1 MQIYT
6 KILIG
11 MVVGAVIGLAL
22 GPQSRFLEHDFYKI
36 NDATSVE
43 LRFAVTDFPSDS
55 RNGLIPFPSGV
66 PLDMTAL
73 ETRYVEKNTDQG
85 IKETLRD
92 WVKVEILFSKSI
104 ALNEGRIPIEQAF
117 ERIYGTQLKNGDTI
131 TAWLKI
137 QHKALINETGL
148 STGFIQRPEPISHIG
163 YIITD
168 TIKPVGDLFLR
179 LISMVI
185 VPLVFCSL
193 LVGVASLG
201 DVRKLGRL
209 GGKTIG
215 IYLVTTAIAVSFGLL
230 LANTIKPGEF
240 VSDKDRHALEWEY
253 QSNASTKMGMAA
265 ESPSTIDNLLNIVP
279 SNPLGAMAEGN
290 MLQVIFF
297 AVMLGVALTLIE
309 PIRSKEIIRILDTV
323 QQAMIVIIN
332 MVLAVA
338 PYGVAALL
346 ANVLGASGI
355 SVLSALLV
363 YMLVVL
369 LGMFLHVVLVY
380 GGLLRFIAKIKWK
393 EFLTAVKPA
402 QLIAFSSSS
411 SSATLPVSIEC
422 AEKNL
427 KISNTVASFVLPL
440 GSTVNMDG
448 TALYQGVA
456 AVFIAQVFGLDL
468 SFSDQLIVVLT
479 ATMASVGAAGV
490 PGAGIITLA
499 LVLAAIDIPVVGIAL
514 ILGVD
519 RLLDMFRTAM
529 NVTGDL
535 AVSSAIAVS
544 EGETLFEDSES

>member
-1 MQIYT
+1 
-6 KILIG
+6 
-11 MVVGAVIGLAL
+11 
-22 GPQSRFLEHDFYKI
+22 
-36 NDATSVE
+36 
-43 LRFAVTDFPSDS
+43 
-55 RNGLIPFPSGV
+55 
-66 PLDMTAL
+66 
-73 ETRYVEKNTDQG
+73 
-85 IKETLRD
+85 
-92 WVKVEILFSKSI
+92 
-104 ALNEGRIPIEQAF
+104 
-117 ERIYGTQLKNGDTI
+117 
-131 TAWLKI
+131 
-137 QHKALINETGL
+137 
-148 STGFIQRPEPISHIG
+148 
-163 YIITD
+163 
-168 TIKPVGDLFLR
+168 
-179 LISMVI
+179 
-185 VPLVFCSL
+185 
-193 LVGVASLG
+193 
-201 DVRKLGRL
+201 
-209 GGKTIG
+209 
-215 IYLVTTAIAVSFGLL
+215 
-230 LANTIKPGEF
+230 
-240 VSDKDRHALEWEY
+240 
-253 QSNASTKMGMAA
+253 MGMAA

-279 SNPLGAMAEGN
+279 SNPLEAMAEGN

-393 EFLTAVKPA
+393 EFLTAIKPA

-544 EGETLFEDSES
+544 EGETLFEDSESETL

>member
-1 MQIYT
+1 
-6 KILIG
+6 
-11 MVVGAVIGLAL
+11 
-22 GPQSRFLEHDFYKI
+22 
-36 NDATSVE
+36 
-43 LRFAVTDFPSDS
+43 
-55 RNGLIPFPSGV
+55 
-66 PLDMTAL
+66 
-73 ETRYVEKNTDQG
+73 
-85 IKETLRD
+85 
-92 WVKVEILFSKSI
+92 
-104 ALNEGRIPIEQAF
+104 
-117 ERIYGTQLKNGDTI
+117 
-131 TAWLKI
+131 
-137 QHKALINETGL
+137 
-148 STGFIQRPEPISHIG
+148 
-163 YIITD
+163 
-168 TIKPVGDLFLR
+168 
-179 LISMVI
+179 
-185 VPLVFCSL
+185 
-193 LVGVASLG
+193 
-201 DVRKLGRL
+201 
-209 GGKTIG
+209 
-215 IYLVTTAIAVSFGLL
+215 
-230 LANTIKPGEF
+230 
-240 VSDKDRHALEWEY
+240 
-253 QSNASTKMGMAA
+253 MGMAA

-279 SNPLGAMAEGN
+279 SNPLEAMAEGN

-544 EGETLFEDSES
+544 EGETLFEDQSSLKHCTRCIKKRNITTSQEFCDQLFKDTHVAVLPGSYFGQDPSEISVRLAFVDFDGKKALEALPEGPVEESFLRQYCNQTLQGVESFCDWINH

>member
-1 MQIYT
+1 
-6 KILIG
+6 
-11 MVVGAVIGLAL
+11 
-22 GPQSRFLEHDFYKI
+22 
-36 NDATSVE
+36 
-43 LRFAVTDFPSDS
+43 
-55 RNGLIPFPSGV
+55 
-66 PLDMTAL
+66 
-73 ETRYVEKNTDQG
+73 
-85 IKETLRD
+85 
-92 WVKVEILFSKSI
+92 
-104 ALNEGRIPIEQAF
+104 
-117 ERIYGTQLKNGDTI
+117 
-131 TAWLKI
+131 
-137 QHKALINETGL
+137 
-148 STGFIQRPEPISHIG
+148 
-163 YIITD
+163 
-168 TIKPVGDLFLR
+168 
-179 LISMVI
+179 
-185 VPLVFCSL
+185 
-193 LVGVASLG
+193 
-201 DVRKLGRL
+201 
-209 GGKTIG
+209 
-215 IYLVTTAIAVSFGLL
+215 
-230 LANTIKPGEF
+230 
-240 VSDKDRHALEWEY
+240 
-253 QSNASTKMGMAA
+253 
-265 ESPSTIDNLLNIVP
+265 
-279 SNPLGAMAEGN
+279 
-290 MLQVIFF
+290 
-297 AVMLGVALTLIE
+297 
-309 PIRSKEIIRILDTV
+309 
-323 QQAMIVIIN
+323 MIVIIN

-393 EFLTAVKPA
+393 EFLTAIKPA

-499 LVLAAIDIPVVGIAL
+499 LVLAAIDIPVIGIAL

-544 EGETLFEDSES
+544 EGETLFEDSESETL

>member
-1 MQIYT
+1 M
-6 KILIG
+6 
-11 MVVGAVIGLAL
+11 
-22 GPQSRFLEHDFYKI
+22 
-36 NDATSVE
+36 
-43 LRFAVTDFPSDS
+43 
-55 RNGLIPFPSGV
+55 
-66 PLDMTAL
+66 
-73 ETRYVEKNTDQG
+73 
-85 IKETLRD
+85 
-92 WVKVEILFSKSI
+92 
-104 ALNEGRIPIEQAF
+104 
-117 ERIYGTQLKNGDTI
+117 
-131 TAWLKI
+131 
-137 QHKALINETGL
+137 INETGL
-148 STGFIQRPEPISHIG
+148 NTGFIQRPEPISHIG
-163 YIITD
+163 YVITD

-179 LISMVI
+179 LIRMVI

-279 SNPLGAMAEGN
+279 SNPLEAMAEGN

-393 EFLTAVKPA
+393 EFLTAIKPA

-456 AVFIAQVFGLDL
+456 AVFNARRILQAIGTWTAKQFQSTGAHCLSPNAAFYVFPDFTSLDNVL
-468 SFSDQLIVVLT
+468 KKRNITTSQEFCDQLFKDTHVAVLPGSYFGQDPSEISVRLAFVDFDGKT
-479 ATMASVGAAGV
+479 ALEALPEGPVEESFLRQYCNHTLQGV
-490 PGAGIITLA
+490 
-499 LVLAAIDIPVVGIAL
+499 
-514 ILGVD
+514 
-519 RLLDMFRTAM
+519 
-529 NVTGDL
+529 
-535 AVSSAIAVS
+535 
-544 EGETLFEDSES
+544 ESFCDWINH

>member
-1 MQIYT
+1 
-6 KILIG
+6 
-11 MVVGAVIGLAL
+11 
-22 GPQSRFLEHDFYKI
+22 
-36 NDATSVE
+36 
-43 LRFAVTDFPSDS
+43 
-55 RNGLIPFPSGV
+55 
-66 PLDMTAL
+66 
-73 ETRYVEKNTDQG
+73 
-85 IKETLRD
+85 
-92 WVKVEILFSKSI
+92 
-104 ALNEGRIPIEQAF
+104 
-117 ERIYGTQLKNGDTI
+117 
-131 TAWLKI
+131 
-137 QHKALINETGL
+137 
-148 STGFIQRPEPISHIG
+148 
-163 YIITD
+163 
-168 TIKPVGDLFLR
+168 
-179 LISMVI
+179 
-185 VPLVFCSL
+185 
-193 LVGVASLG
+193 
-201 DVRKLGRL
+201 
-209 GGKTIG
+209 
-215 IYLVTTAIAVSFGLL
+215 
-230 LANTIKPGEF
+230 
-240 VSDKDRHALEWEY
+240 
-253 QSNASTKMGMAA
+253 MGMAA

-448 TALYQGVA
+448 TALYQGCCCS
-456 AVFIAQVFGLDL
+456 LYC
-468 SFSDQLIVVLT
+468 T
-479 ATMASVGAAGV
+479 SVWA
-490 PGAGIITLA
+490 
-499 LVLAAIDIPVVGIAL
+499 
-514 ILGVD
+514 
-519 RLLDMFRTAM
+519 
-529 NVTGDL
+529 
-535 AVSSAIAVS
+535 
-544 EGETLFEDSES
+544 